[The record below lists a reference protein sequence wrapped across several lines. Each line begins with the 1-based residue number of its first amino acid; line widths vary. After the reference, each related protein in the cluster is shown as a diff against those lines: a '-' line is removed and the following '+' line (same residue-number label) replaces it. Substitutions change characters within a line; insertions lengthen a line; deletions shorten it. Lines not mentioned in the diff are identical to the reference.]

1 MKPQWL
7 LLAYFV
13 CFYFCF
19 VCLYFFFLGGGEV
32 GKGLILSHFLLSG
45 GSFEQG
51 FTPYYCQKVKT

>member
-19 VCLYFFFLGGGEV
+19 VCLYFFWGGGEV

-51 FTPYYCQKVKT
+51 FTPYYCEKVKT